1 MGGDGVK
8 LARKVFGRP
17 LKDREEEA
25 IRVGV
30 IAGLAVMAPDALSSV
45 AYGTQ
50 EILIELDRAGL
61 KALWY
66 VLPISGVIAL
76 LLTFLVISYRQIIRA
91 YPEGGGAYVI
101 GRDTLGPTASLL
113 AGAALLIDYTLT
125 VAVSVTAGVAA
136 VVAAFP
142 SLAPWTVTLSVLIV
156 AVLGLV
162 NLRGLRESAQLFA
175 LPTYLFIVM
184 VLVMAAVGLVEP
196 VAHAPTWHSYVT
208 PPLGTVSLFVILR
221 AFSSGS
227 SALTGVEAISNG
239 VPVFRNPSPGRA
251 RTTLLLL
258 GLFLGSMFLG
268 TSIIA
273 YRYHIVP
280 AANNTVLQQLAAD
293 IFGRGVYFYGLS
305 FVTMA
310 ILAIAANTSFAGFP
324 LLSSIMARD
333 QWMPRMFLSRGDRLV
348 YQNGIIILGLTAI
361 FLIVIFQGNTTNL
374 IPLYAIGVYMSFTI
388 AMLSLAVKTW
398 RNRKQISPV
407 KSWLI
412 IAMGSVG
419 ATLTAIVVLVSLV
432 TKFTEGAWIVA
443 VVLPLLIVG
452 MRRIRR
458 HYRAVADELRVT
470 DLSIKPVPMRVVAV
484 VPINSINRLSID
496 TLSYALSLADEVIAL
511 HVVRSIEPGQQFAER
526 WQKWDPDPRIK
537 LAVVPTQYRSVVR
550 PIVRY
555 VDLVAH
561 QNTSERTLII
571 LPELVVSH
579 VWEHFLHN
587 QLALTLETSFIF
599 RKDIS
604 VLIMPYRLKS

>member
-1 MGGDGVK
+1 MK
-8 LARKVFGRP
+8 LWSKVFGRP
-17 LKDREEEA
+17 LKDREEES

-50 EILIELDRAGL
+50 EILIELDRAGAQ
-61 KALWY
+61 ALWY
-66 VLPISGVIAL
+66 VLPISAVIVL
-76 LLTFLVISYRQIIRA
+76 LLIFLVTSYRQIIRS
-91 YPEGGGAYVI
+91 YPGGGGAYII
-101 GRDTLGPTASLL
+101 GRDTLGSTASLI

-142 SLAPWTVTLSVLIV
+142 GLAPWTVIFSVLIV
-156 AVLGLV
+156 GFLGLV
-162 NLRGLRESAQLFA
+162 NLRGLRESAQAFA
-175 LPTYLFIVM
+175 LPTYLFIAM
-184 VLVMAAVGLVEP
+184 VLIMAVVGLSVHVP
-196 VAHAPTWHSYVT
+196 HAPAWHMYVT
-208 PPLGTVSLFVILR
+208 PPVSFVSLFVILR

-239 VPVFRNPSPGRA
+239 VPVFRGPSPTRA
-251 RTTLLLL
+251 RMTLLLL

-273 YRYHIVP
+273 YRFHIVP
-280 AANNTVLQQLAAD
+280 SLDTTVLQQLASD
-293 IFGRGVYFYGLS
+293 IFGRGIYFYLLS

-348 YQNGIIILGLTAI
+348 YQNGVIILALTAI
-361 FLIVIFQGNTTNL
+361 LLIVIFRGNTTNL

-398 RNRKQISPV
+398 RNRANIPARQ
-407 KSWLI
+407 SWLLI
-412 IAMGSVG
+412 VMGGVG
-419 ATLTAIVVLVSLV
+419 ATLTAIVVVVSLI
-432 TKFTEGAWIVA
+432 TKFTQGAWIVA
-443 VVLPLLIVG
+443 VVLPLLILG
-452 MRRIRR
+452 MHRIRR

-470 DLSIKPVPMRVVAV
+470 DLSIKPVLLHVVAV

-511 HVVRSIEPGQQFAER
+511 HVVRSVEPGQQFAER
-526 WQKWDPDPRIK
+526 WKKWAPDPRIK

-561 QNTSERTLII
+561 QNPDQRTLII

-587 QLALTLETSFIF
+587 QLSLTLETSFIF

-604 VLIMPYRLKS
+604 VMIMPYRLKSY